1 MNVKYNLKGKERK
14 ALAEAVGE
22 ILGAEVKYAG
32 APTFAYKVDGY
43 TIDKD
48 GTLNRAKEDLV
59 KALKEKGFTG
69 EVEKMAFEVDL
80 PKKYFEPEAL
90 ERLQN
95 LVTAKGKLIAKA
107 LGVEKIEVIITEDKV
122 CFPWYKEPS
131 SPEEMDAYL
140 RFNEAVVNLVKKQ
153 KRILTKEHETENEKY
168 AFRCF
173 LLRLGFI
180 GDEYKNARKILLK
193 NLTGNSAFLKGGAA
207 KCGIPE
213 A

>member
-32 APTFAYKVDGY
+32 APTFAYIVDGY

-48 GTLNRAKEDLV
+48 GTLTRAKEDLI
-59 KALKEKGFTG
+59 KALAEKGFTG
-69 EVEKMAFEVDL
+69 EVEKMAFEVDI

-95 LVTAKGKLIAKA
+95 IVTAKGKLIAKA

-131 SPEEMDAYL
+131 SPEEMDAYV

-153 KRILTKEHETENEKY
+153 KRILDKEHETENEKY

-193 NLTGNSAFLKGGAA
+193 NLTGNSAFLKGAT
-207 KCGIPE
+207 K
-213 A
+213 